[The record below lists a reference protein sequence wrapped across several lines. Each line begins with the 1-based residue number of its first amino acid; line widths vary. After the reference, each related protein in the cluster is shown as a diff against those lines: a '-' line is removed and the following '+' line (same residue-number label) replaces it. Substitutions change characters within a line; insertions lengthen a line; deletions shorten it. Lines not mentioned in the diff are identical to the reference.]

1 MVIKY
6 KDGSQYTKHYDGTIM
21 LSEKDKVTVEHPN
34 FATVRVTLD
43 RVKMRTDTIIGMGS
57 AYANVGFDNIF
68 ERSNDGRLIETFVG
82 DIKVVSYLEK

>member
-1 MVIKY
+1 
-6 KDGSQYTKHYDGTIM
+6 M